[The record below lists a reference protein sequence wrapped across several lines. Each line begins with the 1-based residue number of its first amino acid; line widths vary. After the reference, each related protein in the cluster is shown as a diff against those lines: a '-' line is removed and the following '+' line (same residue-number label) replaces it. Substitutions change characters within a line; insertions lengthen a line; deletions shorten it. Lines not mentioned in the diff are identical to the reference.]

1 MENVDGILGLARKP
15 SKAFPA
21 PLIIEQLK
29 EKVVDCAQ
37 LNIIGNDRRESFLIL
52 HGR

>member
-21 PLIIEQLK
+21 PLIIDQLK
-29 EKVVDCAQ
+29 EKVGELAN
-37 LNIIGNDRRESFLIL
+37 LKL
-52 HGR
+52 

>member
-21 PLIIEQLK
+21 PLIIEQLI
-29 EKVVDCAQ
+29 EKVGDGAQ
-37 LNIIGNDRRESFLIL
+37 LKIIGDDRRESFLII